1 MSMGYMPLDN
11 TAKSLEEVLKEYHH
25 CTVMNPSTEYIL
37 GRNDVLYS
45 LETEIEKLLIDTDPD
60 SKEHEAYK
68 KCLAM
73 INKERH
79 ECILNI
85 QKL

>member
-11 TAKSLEEVLKEYHH
+11 TDKSLEDVLRNNYHG
-25 CTVMNPSTEYIL
+25 TVMKPSVEYIL

-45 LETEIEKLLIDTDPD
+45 LETAIEELLIDTDPD

-73 INKERH
+73 INEERM
-79 ECILNI
+79 NV
-85 QKL
+85 